1 MLDRLSLLFPDMK
14 SPMCKVV
21 CLFLG
26 QLLFV
31 LSSAVVLAEPIGRE
45 ITVPLDYNRPELGS
59 ARLYFEFGAPF
70 VRTKPTVFIIA
81 DGQQFYVRRGAIQ
94 QLQKDLFG
102 DEFNV
107 VGIVSRGATPA
118 FVKAALDQKG
128 KTDWS
133 KAWRIFNSDQWISD
147 INEVRKNV
155 VGANG
160 KILLYGRSGGAYLV
174 HQYLT
179 RYGGN
184 VTRVYTQSPVNPAL
198 NRELRIDIDRF
209 WEELGKQDAELQPL
223 LKSALAKH
231 PEQRIPVLIALQR
244 QHFFLSADALPAA
257 RAELIR
263 AIERGDMQFLEQARK
278 DYQVDDIL
286 RLHESGESIPQI
298 VRVLELI
305 YPSGA
310 YDRLSNRGS
319 IYPLLETQ
327 FHFQAPLINLLRQG
341 VVRIP
346 EFDFSALH
354 KLTTEVFILAAQRD
368 EAVDYR
374 TSIALAHNYPR
385 HELFIADDNHVFT
398 TLNESGMTKQ
408 LLRSFLKYGL
418 TSQQFRE
425 AIKKAEPNRWVER

>member
-1 MLDRLSLLFPDMK
+1 MN
-14 SPMCKVV
+14 SPMCKLVW
-21 CLFLG
+21 
-26 QLLFV
+26 LFV
-31 LSSAVVLAEPIGRE
+31 GQFLLALSSAVAFAEPIGRE
-45 ITVPLDYNRPELGS
+45 IRVPLDYNQPALGS

-70 VRTKPTVFIIA
+70 VRTKPTVFLIA
-81 DGQQFYVRRGAIQ
+81 DGQQFYVRRGALE

-107 VGIVSRGATPA
+107 VGIVSRGATPE
-118 FVKAALDQKG
+118 FFKAAVDQNG

-133 KAWRIFNSDQWISD
+133 KAWRIFNSEQWIGD

-160 KILLYGRSGGAYLV
+160 TILLYGRSGGAYLV

-179 RYGGN
+179 RYGGH
-184 VTRVYTQSPVNPAL
+184 VTRIYTQSPVNPAL

-209 WEELGKQDAELQPL
+209 WEELGKQDPELQPL

-231 PEQRIPVLIALQR
+231 PEQRIPILIALQR
-244 QHFFLSADALPAA
+244 QHFFLSADKLPPA

-263 AIERGDMQFLEQARK
+263 AIERGDVKFLEQARK
-278 DYQVDDIL
+278 DYQVDNIL
-286 RLHESGESIPQI
+286 RLHETSESIPQI

-327 FHFQAPLINLLRQG
+327 FHFQEPLINLLQKG
-341 VVRIP
+341 IVRIP
-346 EFDFSALH
+346 DFDFSALH
-354 KLTTEVFILAAQRD
+354 KLTTEVFILAGRRD
-368 EAVDYR
+368 EVVDYR
-374 TSIALAHNYPR
+374 TCIALAHNYPR

-398 TLNESGMTKQ
+398 TLNESGMTRQ

-418 TSQQFRE
+418 ASPQFRE
-425 AIKKAEPNRWVER
+425 AIKKAEPHRWVER